1 MNPLTN
7 KKIPITRLSKWY
19 DETDSGLDMKYN
31 LYGLY
36 CPINDDLKYV
46 GITLYPLNKRLSS
59 HLSHPTNNVISNW
72 FSELKMLGK
81 KPNIKLLKECK
92 NYEDLIQSEID
103 TIKYYKDLGYDLFN
117 MSNGGFPNPML
128 GKKHTE
134 ESKSKMSI
142 KQKGKKLTDTQK
154 DHLKNIMLKKYY
166 DINNKEWSDNQRKS
180 LSELHKNN
188 KHNLGNKHT
197 EETKRKLS
205 ELHKNNKHNLGNKHK
220 EETMKKL
227 SELNKGEKNPMYGVS
242 LPKETLKKRS
252 DKVINEGIFKG
263 KNNPNYKYDICKK
276 DIYNLYIL
284 KNMSVKEISNSYNCS
299 VSLIRQKMKMFD
311 IKEKKIIRNKYG
323 LDINEINNYL
333 SEGLSQV
340 EIGSIYGCSNKIINK
355 FIKNN
360 KNESTK

>member
-1 MNPLTN
+1 MNPLNN

-19 DETDSGLDMKYN
+19 DDGVKKYN
-31 LYGLY
+31 LYGLF
-36 CPINDDLKYV
+36 CPITNHLKYV
-46 GITLYPLNKRLSS
+46 GITIYPLNKRLSS
-59 HLSHPTNNVISNW
+59 HLSNPTNMIIRDW
-72 FSELKMLGK
+72 FNELKLKNK
-81 KPNIKLLKECK
+81 KPNIKLLKECE
-92 NYEDLIQSEID
+92 NYEDLVQSEIN
-103 TIKYYKDLGYDLFN
+103 TIKYYKDLGCTLFN
-117 MSNGGFPNPML
+117 VSEGGFPNPML
-128 GKKHTE
+128 GKHHTE
-134 ESKSKMSI
+134 ESRKKISI
-142 KQKGKKLTDTQK
+142 IQKGRERTDEQK
-154 DHLKNIMLKKYY
+154 NHNRNIMLEKYY
-166 DINNKEWSDNQRKS
+166 GNDNKEWADKQRKMLSDLNKNNKHS
-180 LSELHKNN
+180 LGYKHNEETKKMLSDLNKNN
-188 KHNLGNKHT
+188 KHNLGK
-197 EETKRKLS
+197 
-205 ELHKNNKHNLGNKHK
+205 KHK
-220 EETMKKL
+220 EETIKKL

-276 DIYNLYIL
+276 DIYNLHIL